1 MVTFRRNI
9 GAMCQHRTG
18 RREWLSSR
26 TLARRRWLTECG
38 AYLRSSAPP
47 ACGHVPAQHR
57 GDVPAPQRR
66 ERLSSRTLARRR
78 WLTEC
83 GAYLRSSAPPACG
96 HVPAQ
101 HRGDVPAPHRTA
113 GMAQQQNAG
122 AAAVA
127 D

>member
-1 MVTFRRNI
+1 
-9 GAMCQHRTG
+9 RTG
-18 RREWLSSR
+18 
-26 TLARRRWLTECG
+26 
-38 AYLRSSAPP
+38 
-47 ACGHVPAQHR
+47 
-57 GDVPAPQRR
+57 RR

-96 HVPAQ
+96 HAPGQ
-101 HRGDVPAPHRTA
+101 HQDYAPAPHRTA
-113 GMAQQQNAG
+113 GTAQQQNAG

>member
-1 MVTFRRNI
+1 MRGVSAQQCAPCLWSRS
-9 GAMCQHRTG
+9 GATSGRMCQHRTG
-18 RREWLSSR
+18 
-26 TLARRRWLTECG
+26 
-38 AYLRSSAPP
+38 
-47 ACGHVPAQHR
+47 
-57 GDVPAPQRR
+57 RR

-113 GMAQQQNAG
+113 GTAQQQNAG

>member
-1 MVTFRRNI
+1 MRPLPAVTLRDNI
-9 GAMCQHRTG
+9 RTTRQHRTG
-18 RREWLSSR
+18 RREW
-26 TLARRRWLTECG
+26 
-38 AYLRSSAPP
+38 
-47 ACGHVPAQHR
+47 
-57 GDVPAPQRR
+57 
-66 ERLSSRTLARRR
+66 LSSRTLARRR

>member
-1 MVTFRRNI
+1 MVTLRDNI

-18 RREWLSSR
+18 
-26 TLARRRWLTECG
+26 
-38 AYLRSSAPP
+38 
-47 ACGHVPAQHR
+47 
-57 GDVPAPQRR
+57 RR

-96 HVPAQ
+96 HAPGQ

-113 GMAQQQNAG
+113 GTAQQQNAG